1 MFSLLIVIG
10 DVHNSLAFRQLS
22 QKLCLF
28 PHLEYVKC
36 CLDLYSFEHYL
47 VFWLYNFF
55 QLVAGEFLVLGSMFL
70 LWVLLPD
77 EVHLAKASCSNPP
90 CVGDIIDLVHIS
102 EWLDAEMASSYHS
115 IGSHRRFLQNGV
127 IESKPSA
134 IPKSPKLLHIFH
146 LYEYF
151 PWWHDD
157 DDFTIH
163 LMKNRSNDSDWSEM
177 WKQPNKQ

>member
-1 MFSLLIVIG
+1 MLTRSLYLQIFQHHQTVFSLLIIIG

-22 QKLCLF
+22 QKFGLF

-47 VFWLYNFF
+47 VFGCTISFSLLLVSFWYLAACFFFEFFSLMRYTLPKPPAPILLALETSQILYTSVNGLMLKRHHHIT
-55 QLVAGEFLVLGSMFL
+55 LVGLT
-70 LWVLLPD
+70 
-77 EVHLAKASCSNPP
+77 
-90 CVGDIIDLVHIS
+90 GD
-102 EWLDAEMASSYHS
+102 
-115 IGSHRRFLQNGV
+115 LQNGV

-151 PWWHDD
+151 P
-157 DDFTIH
+157 
-163 LMKNRSNDSDWSEM
+163 
-177 WKQPNKQ
+177 